1 MIYWIGMNENNLK
14 DRMKEAKEQTKRV
27 FKAYIVGILL
37 VYVAGSI
44 MASQHIIEVDQ
55 NQLLM
60 GSAVIIG
67 IAVVLFQMFVT
78 YKARQEKKL
87 AQ

>member
-1 MIYWIGMNENNLK
+1 MTMSNDRIKTASKQTLK
-14 DRMKEAKEQTKRV
+14 V
-27 FKAYIVGILL
+27 FKIYMIGLIL

-44 MASQHIIEVDQ
+44 MASQHIIEVDP

-67 IAVVLFQMFVT
+67 IAVVGFQAYMT
-78 YKARQEKKL
+78 MKARNEKKKL
-87 AQ
+87 LQ